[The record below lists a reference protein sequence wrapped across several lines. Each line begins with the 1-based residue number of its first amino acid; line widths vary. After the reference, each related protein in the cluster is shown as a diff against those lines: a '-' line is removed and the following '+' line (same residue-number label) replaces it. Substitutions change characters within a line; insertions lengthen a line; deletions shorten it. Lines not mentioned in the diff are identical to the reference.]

1 MYPLLTPASDKQIP
15 QQSGGSFW
23 AIGGG
28 GSSSSLDFPFE
39 VEDGGDRESWV
50 RVLGRL
56 FGEEDCRCV
65 AMAIEKL
72 GFQMPQI
79 AAAKSKLFFIFGG

>member
-1 MYPLLTPASDKQIP
+1 MCPRLTPASEKQIP
-15 QQSGGSFW
+15 QQSDGSSW

-39 VEDGGDRESWV
+39 MEDGGDREVWV

-56 FGEEDCRCV
+56 FGEDWRCV
-65 AMAIEKL
+65 GMAIEKL
-72 GFQMPQI
+72 GLQMAQI
-79 AAAKSKLFFIFGG
+79 AAA